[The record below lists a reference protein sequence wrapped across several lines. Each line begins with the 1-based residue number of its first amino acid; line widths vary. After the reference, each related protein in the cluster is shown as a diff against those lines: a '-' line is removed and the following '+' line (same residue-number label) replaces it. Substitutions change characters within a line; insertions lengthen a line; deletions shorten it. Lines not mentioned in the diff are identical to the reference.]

1 MSCPI
6 PVELHDHGMVE
17 GGRYRVGITAS
28 HGYPRKFIYC
38 EMEKDGSSPVF
49 TSISGPVSLP
59 DGFAASLTDEAVKT
73 RKSRRSRSFDY
84 PAGPDEYETIS
95 NIFKTRKPAYA

>member
-1 MSCPI
+1 MPCPI

-17 GGRYRVGITAS
+17 GGRYRIGITAS

-59 DGFAASLTDEAVKT
+59 DGFAASLRDKAVET
-73 RKSRRSRSFDY
+73 RKSRGSQSFYY
-84 PAGPDEYETIS
+84 PAGPDEYEAIR
-95 NIFKTRKPAYA
+95 NFFETRKPAYA